1 MSQNPAITNSSLL
14 IAALATSGLR
24 HVCIAPGSRSTPLTL
39 AFNAHPDIEVH
50 LHLDERSAGFMA
62 LGLALKT
69 GRPVALVCTSGTAAA
84 NFYPAIIEAHMS
96 QVPLVVLTADRPP
109 ELRHSGANQTIDQVK
124 LFGDHVLWAVD
135 LDVPTAAMPEVAWRN
150 IATISSRAYQT
161 ANGLRKGPVHLNVP
175 FRKPLE
181 PQGVLSAESLVKS
194 TVNSGLL
201 PQDSA
206 LLMPSRSQIE
216 LLVDLINR
224 HDRGLIVCGPNCPDG
239 EFPSA
244 AAQLARTSG
253 YPIAADP
260 LSGLRFGPWVENTPI
275 MSSYETFLAGGRQ
288 PDAEPPEIVIR
299 FGAVPTSKWLNQYLD
314 AISPKVRLH
323 VRASGVWADDSHR
336 ITDFWQVDET
346 ALCQFVSS
354 LVQRTDLRPQTTEG
368 SFNLSHTPFD
378 ASKAKLLQDDM
389 NSWGVIDS
397 FLPEAN
403 FDAAVVYRVFEHLPE
418 DSNLM
423 IGNSLPIRHV
433 DQFARP
439 STKRLNLFGNR
450 GASGIDG
457 IVSTAVGIAK
467 ADPERLTALLIG
479 DVSFFHDQ
487 NGLLPARDLPN
498 FKIIL
503 LNNNSGSIFRRLPI
517 SNLDPPFTALFLTPH
532 DLDFQP
538 IIEMHQISY
547 YQTADMTSFL
557 SAIQKAFSTAGP
569 AVVEYRSDGEQDE
582 KMRQVLVKRV
592 GEVVGY

>member
-1 MSQNPAITNSSLL
+1 MSINPSVLSASTLVASF
-14 IAALATSGLR
+14 AAAGLR

-39 AFNAHPDIEVH
+39 AFDAHPDIEVH
-50 LHLDERSAGFMA
+50 LQLDERSAGFMA

-84 NFYPAIIEAHMS
+84 NFYPAVIEAQMS
-96 QVPLVVLTADRPP
+96 QVPLIVLTADRPP

-124 LFGDHVLWAVD
+124 MFGDHVLWAVD
-135 LDVPTAAMPEVAWRN
+135 LDVPTAVMPEVARRN
-150 IATISSRAYQT
+150 TATTATRAYQT

-181 PQGVLSAESLVKS
+181 PQGVLSPESLVKS
-194 TVNSGLL
+194 TVNSALST
-201 PQDSA
+201 QDSA

-216 LLVDLINR
+216 LLVHLINR

-244 AAQLARTSG
+244 VAQLARISG

-260 LSGLRFGPWVENTPI
+260 LSGLRFGPWVEDTPI
-275 MSSYETFLAGGRQ
+275 FTGYETILAGGRQ

-323 VRASGVWADDSHR
+323 VRASGVWADDGHR
-336 ITDFWQVDET
+336 TTDFWQVDET

-354 LVQRTDLRPQTTEG
+354 LVQTTDYRPQTTEG
-368 SFNLSHTPFD
+368 HANLPHVSYH
-378 ASKAKLLQDDM
+378 ASTAKLLQDDLK
-389 NSWGVIDS
+389 SWEVIDS
-397 FLPEAN
+397 FLLEAN
-403 FDAAVVYRVFEHLPE
+403 FDAAMVYQLIEQLPDE
-418 DSNLM
+418 SNLM

-467 ADPERLTALLIG
+467 ADPERLTVLLVG

-503 LNNNSGSIFRRLPI
+503 LNNNSGSIFRRLPV

-532 DLDFQP
+532 DLNFQP
-538 IIEMHQISY
+538 IIEMHQLSY
-547 YQTADMTSFL
+547 HQTADMTSFL
-557 SAIQKAFSTAGP
+557 TAIQKAFSTDGP

-582 KMRQVLVKRV
+582 KMRQALVERV
-592 GEVVGY
+592 REVVGD